1 MNKKIEKM
9 VLRDQYNSLPMQQ
22 KLKVRD
28 EMIERS
34 GISLITFYQKLR
46 SDNFKKLERE
56 LLESLLEQTKTII

>member
-1 MNKKIEKM
+1 MEEKKEKM

>member
-1 MNKKIEKM
+1 MKEKKEKM
-9 VLRDQYNSLPMQQ
+9 VLRDHYNSLPMQQ

-56 LLESLLEQTKTII
+56 LLEGLLEQTKTIV

>member
-34 GISLITFYQKLR
+34 GISPITFYQKLR

-56 LLESLLEQTKTII
+56 LLESLLEQTKP